1 MIAKAESRSPW
12 SYVPPTYFAEGLPYM
27 IVNALAVIIYKNMCV
42 DDKLI
47 AFWTSWLYL
56 PWVIK
61 MLWGPLIDMYST
73 KRNWIAWTQA
83 LMAAAI
89 ICAALSLKTPMFLY
103 VSMACFMGVAFL
115 SATHDI
121 AVDGFYMLSMNESR
135 QAFFVGIR
143 AFCYR
148 LAMLFSSGV
157 LVMLAGRIETRTG
170 NIQDSWT
177 QVLLLAAA
185 IMGLLFVY
193 HRVWLPYP
201 AADKPDK
208 AKGSQLAEFAEIF
221 AAYFKLENVKIGLAF
236 ILTYRFG
243 EAMLLKLTA
252 PFMLDTAEKGG
263 LALATSDV
271 GVIYGTIGLISLIIG
286 GLLGGWIISKYGL
299 RRTIWPLALML
310 NAPDLVYVYMA
321 YAKPA
326 LTYAT
331 LNFPQFAPLGWLLPA
346 SVNLPAGPIPALVAL
361 EQFGYGLGTTA
372 FMFYMI
378 TLTGEKYKTA
388 HFAISTGIM
397 ALGMMVPGFVSG
409 WLQERVGYPEF
420 FIVVCFVTLPG
431 MLLIPFLKIKDGS
444 AKG

>member
-1 MIAKAESRSPW
+1 MIAKAENRSPW
-12 SYVPPTYFAEGLPYM
+12 AYVPSTYFAEGLPYM
-27 IVNALAVIIYKNMCV
+27 IVNSLAVIVYKKMGVSNT
-42 DDKLI
+42 LI

-61 MLWGPLIDMYST
+61 MLWGPLIDMYAT
-73 KRNWIAWTQA
+73 KRSWIAWTQA
-83 LMAAAI
+83 LMCAAI
-89 ICAALSLKTPMFLY
+89 ACAALSLKTPYFLY
-103 VSMACFMGVAFL
+103 VSMVCFMGVAFL

-121 AVDGFYMLSMNESR
+121 AVDGFYMLSMDDKK

-143 AFCYR
+143 AFFYR
-148 LAMLFSSGV
+148 VAMLFSSGV

-193 HRVWLPYP
+193 HRVFLPYP
-201 AADKPDK
+201 DADKPDEAK
-208 AKGSQLAEFAEIF
+208 ASQLAEFGEIF
-221 AAYFKLENVKIGLAF
+221 RAYFKLENVGIGLAF

-252 PFMLDTAEKGG
+252 PFLLDSASAGGMALTTTQVGVAYGTVG
-263 LALATSDV
+263 LA
-271 GVIYGTIGLISLIIG
+271 SLIVG

-299 RRTIWPLALML
+299 KRAIWPLAFML
-310 NAPDLVYVYMA
+310 NAPDLVYVYMS
-321 YAKPA
+321 YH
-326 LTYAT
+326 
-331 LNFPQFAPLGWLLPA
+331 QGLPTDF
-346 SVNLPAGPIPALVAL
+346 IYTLVAV

-372 FMFYMI
+372 FMFFMI

-409 WLQERVGYPEF
+409 KLQSVLGYPEF
-420 FIVVCFVTLPG
+420 FIAVCAATIPG
-431 MLLIPFLKIKDGS
+431 MALIPFLKIKDS
-444 AKG
+444 AKTA

>member
-1 MIAKAESRSPW
+1 MIPKTENRSPW
-12 SYVPPTYFAEGLPYM
+12 AYVPTTYFAEGLPYM
-27 IVNALAVIIYKNMCV
+27 IVNSLAVIIFKKMGVSNT
-42 DDKLI
+42 LI

-73 KRNWIAWTQA
+73 KRSWIVWTQA
-83 LMAAAI
+83 LMCGAI
-89 ICAALSLKTPMFLY
+89 ACAALSLKTPLFLY
-103 VSMACFMGVAFL
+103 ASMACFMGVAFL

-121 AVDGFYMLSMNESR
+121 AVDGFYMLSMNDKK

-193 HRVWLPYP
+193 HRVFLPYP
-201 AADKPDK
+201 AVDKPDQ
-208 AKGSQLAEFAEIF
+208 AKSGQLAEFGEIF
-221 AAYFKLENVKIGLAF
+221 AAYFKLENVGIGLAF

-243 EAMLLKLTA
+243 EALLLKLAA
-252 PFMLDTAEKGG
+252 PFLLDTAEAGGMALSTSQVG
-263 LALATSDV
+263 LA
-271 GVIYGTIGLISLIIG
+271 YGTIGLASLIIG
-286 GLLGGWIISKYGL
+286 GLLGGWIISRYGL
-299 RRTIWPLALML
+299 RRTIWPLAFML

-321 YAKPA
+321 Y
-326 LTYAT
+326 
-331 LNFPQFAPLGWLLPA
+331 NQGLPTDF
-346 SVNLPAGPIPALVAL
+346 IYTLVAV

-372 FMFYMI
+372 FMFFMI
-378 TLTGEKYKTA
+378 SLTGEKYKTA
-388 HFAISTGIM
+388 HFAIST
-397 ALGMMVPGFVSG
+397 
-409 WLQERVGYPEF
+409 
-420 FIVVCFVTLPG
+420 
-431 MLLIPFLKIKDGS
+431 
-444 AKG
+444 

>member
-1 MIAKAESRSPW
+1 MTAKAESRSPW
-12 SYVPPTYFAEGLPYM
+12 SYVPTTYFAEGLPYM
-27 IVNALAVIIYKNMCV
+27 IVNSLAVIIYKKMGVSNT
-42 DDKLI
+42 LI

-73 KRNWIAWTQA
+73 KRSWIAWTQA
-83 LMAAAI
+83 LMAVAI
-89 ICAALSLKTPMFLY
+89 ATAALSLRTPHFLY
-103 VSMACFMGVAFL
+103 VSMVCFMGVAFL

-121 AVDGFYMLSMNESR
+121 AVDGFYMLSMDDKK

-201 AADKPDK
+201 AVDKPDEAK
-208 AKGSQLAEFAEIF
+208 ASQLAEFGEIF
-221 AAYFKLENVKIGLAF
+221 SAYFKLENVGIGLAF

-243 EAMLLKLTA
+243 EAMLLKLAA
-252 PFMLDTAEKGG
+252 PFLLDTAEAGG
-263 LALATSDV
+263 MALTTSQV
-271 GVIYGTIGLISLIIG
+271 GIAYGTIGLGSLIIG
-286 GLLGGWIISKYGL
+286 GLLGGWIISRYGL
-299 RRTIWPLALML
+299 KRTIWPLAFML
-310 NAPDLVYVYMA
+310 NAPDLVYVYMS
-321 YAKPA
+321 YHQA
-326 LTYAT
+326 LPTDFIYT
-331 LNFPQFAPLGWLLPA
+331 
-346 SVNLPAGPIPALVAL
+346 LVAV

-378 TLTGEKYKTA
+378 QLTGEKYKTA

-397 ALGMMVPGFVSG
+397 ALGMMVPGFISG
-409 WLQERVGYPEF
+409 KLQDLVGYPKF
-420 FIVVCFVTLPG
+420 FIIVCFATIPG
-431 MLLIPFLKIKDGS
+431 MLLIPFLKIKNGGKP
-444 AKG
+444 A

>member
-1 MIAKAESRSPW
+1 MLYAQNGETMIPKTESRSPW
-12 SYVPPTYFAEGLPYM
+12 AYVPTTYFAEGLPYM
-27 IVNALAVIIYKNMCV
+27 IVNSLAVIIYKKMGVSNT
-42 DDKLI
+42 LI

-83 LMAAAI
+83 LMCGAI
-89 ICAALSLKTPMFLY
+89 ACAALSLKTPLFLY

-121 AVDGFYMLSMNESR
+121 AVDGFYMLSMDDKK

-193 HRVWLPYP
+193 HRVFLPYP
-201 AADKPDK
+201 AVDKPDQAK
-208 AKGSQLAEFAEIF
+208 ASQLAEFSEIF
-221 AAYFKLENVKIGLAF
+221 AAYFKLENVGIGLAF
-236 ILTYRFG
+236 ILLYRFG
-243 EAMLLKLTA
+243 EALLLKLAA
-252 PFMLDTAEKGG
+252 PFLLDAAGAGG
-263 LALATSDV
+263 MALTTSQV
-271 GVIYGTIGLISLIIG
+271 GVAYGTIGLACLIIG
-286 GLLGGWIISKYGL
+286 GLLGGWIISRYGL
-299 RRTIWPLALML
+299 KRTIWPLAFML

-321 YAKPA
+321 YNP
-326 LTYAT
+326 
-331 LNFPQFAPLGWLLPA
+331 GLPTDF
-346 SVNLPAGPIPALVAL
+346 IYTLVAV

-372 FMFYMI
+372 FMFFMI
-378 TLTGEKYKTA
+378 SLTGERYKTA

-397 ALGMMVPGFVSG
+397 ALGMMVPGFISG
-409 WLQERVGYPEF
+409 KLQALLGYPQF
-420 FIVVCFVTLPG
+420 FIAVCIATVPG
-431 MLLIPFLKIKDGS
+431 MLLIPFLKIKDAGKP
-444 AKG
+444 A

>member
-1 MIAKAESRSPW
+1 MTEKAESRNPW
-12 SYVPPTYFAEGLPYM
+12 YYVPSTYFAEGLPYM
-27 IVNALAVIIYKNMCV
+27 IVNSLAVIIYKKMGVSNT
-42 DDKLI
+42 LI

-73 KRNWIAWTQA
+73 KRTWIAWTQA
-83 LMAAAI
+83 LMAVAI
-89 ICAALSLKTPMFLY
+89 ATAALSLKTPHFLY
-103 VSMACFMGVAFL
+103 VSMVCFMGVAFL

-121 AVDGFYMLSMNESR
+121 AVDGFYMLSMDDKK

-143 AFCYR
+143 AFFYR
-148 LAMLFSSGV
+148 MAMLFSSGV

-193 HRVWLPYP
+193 HKVFLPYP
-201 AADKPDK
+201 AVDKPDAAK
-208 AKGSQLAEFAEIF
+208 ASQLAEFGEIF
-221 AAYFKLENVKIGLAF
+221 AAYFKLENVGIGLAF

-252 PFMLDTAEKGG
+252 PFLLDSAAEGG
-263 LALATSDV
+263 MALATSQV
-271 GVIYGTIGLISLIIG
+271 GVVYGTIGLASLIVG

-299 RRTIWPLALML
+299 RRTIWPLAFML
-310 NAPDLVYVYMA
+310 NAPDLVYVYMS
-321 YAKPA
+321 YH
-326 LTYAT
+326 TT
-331 LNFPQFAPLGWLLPA
+331 LSINY
-346 SVNLPAGPIPALVAL
+346 VYVLVAL

-378 TLTGEKYKTA
+378 QLTGEKYKTA

-409 WLQERVGYPEF
+409 KLQTMVGYSEF
-420 FIVVCFVTLPG
+420 FIIVCIATIPG
-431 MLLIPFLKIKDGS
+431 MLLIPFLKIKD
-444 AKG
+444 AQKAA

>member
-1 MIAKAESRSPW
+1 MNNNANRSPW
-12 SYVPPTYFAEGLPYM
+12 SYVPTLYFAEGLPYM
-27 IVNALAVIIYKNMCV
+27 IVNSLAVIIYKKMGVSNT
-42 DDKLI
+42 LI

-61 MLWGPLIDMYST
+61 MLWGPLVDMYST
-73 KRNWIAWTQA
+73 KRNWIAVTQA

-89 ICAALSLKTPMFLY
+89 ACAALSLKTPYFLY

-121 AVDGFYMLSMNESR
+121 AVDGFYMLSMDDKK

-143 AFCYR
+143 AFFYR

-157 LVMLAGRIETRTG
+157 LVMLAGRIEAGTG
-170 NIQDSWT
+170 NIQNSWT
-177 QVLLLAAA
+177 SVLLLAAA

-193 HRVWLPYP
+193 HRVWLPQP
-201 AADKPDK
+201 AADAPDR
-208 AKGSQLAEFAEIF
+208 ARGSQLAEFGEIF
-221 AAYFKLENVKIGLAF
+221 AAYFKLENIKLGLAF

-243 EAMLLKLTA
+243 EAMLLKLA
-252 PFMLDTAEKGG
+252 SPFLLDKAEAGG
-263 LALATSDV
+263 MALSTSQV
-271 GVIYGTIGLISLIIG
+271 GVAYGTIGLACLIVG
-286 GLLGGWIISKYGL
+286 GLLGGWLISKYGL
-299 RRTIWPLALML
+299 KRTIWPLAFML

-321 YAKPA
+321 Y
-326 LTYAT
+326 
-331 LNFPQFAPLGWLLPA
+331 NQGLPA
-346 SVNLPAGPIPALVAL
+346 DFIYSLVAV

-397 ALGMMVPGFVSG
+397 ALGMMLPGFASG

-420 FIVVCFVTLPG
+420 FIIVCFATLPG
-431 MLLIPFLKIKDGS
+431 MLLIPFLKIKEKT
-444 AKG
+444 A

>member
-1 MIAKAESRSPW
+1 MTAKAESRNPW
-12 SYVPPTYFAEGLPYM
+12 YYVPSTYFAEGLPYM
-27 IVNALAVIIYKNMCV
+27 IVNSLAVIIFKKMGVSNT
-42 DDKLI
+42 LI

-73 KRNWIAWTQA
+73 KRTWIAWTQA
-83 LMAAAI
+83 LMCVAI
-89 ICAALSLKTPMFLY
+89 ATAALSLKTPHFLY
-103 VSMACFMGVAFL
+103 VSMVCFMGVAFL

-121 AVDGFYMLSMNESR
+121 AVDGFYMLSMDDKK

-143 AFCYR
+143 AFFYR
-148 LAMLFSSGV
+148 VAMLFSSGV

-193 HRVWLPYP
+193 HKVFLPYP
-201 AADKPDK
+201 AVDKPDQAK
-208 AKGSQLAEFAEIF
+208 ASQLAEFGEIF
-221 AAYFKLENVKIGLAF
+221 RAYFKLENVGIGLAF

-243 EAMLLKLTA
+243 EALLLKLAA
-252 PFMLDTAEKGG
+252 PFLLDSAAEGG
-263 LALATSDV
+263 LALTTSQV
-271 GVIYGTIGLISLIIG
+271 GVAYGTIGLGSLIVG

-299 RRTIWPLALML
+299 KRTIWPLAFML
-310 NAPDLVYVYMA
+310 NAPDLVYVYMS
-321 YAKPA
+321 YH
-326 LTYAT
+326 TT
-331 LNFPQFAPLGWLLPA
+331 LSLDY
-346 SVNLPAGPIPALVAL
+346 VYVLVAL

-372 FMFYMI
+372 FMFFMI

-409 WLQERVGYPEF
+409 KLQTMVGYSEF
-420 FIVVCFVTLPG
+420 FIIVCIATIPG
-431 MLLIPFLKIKDGS
+431 MLLIPFLKIKD
-444 AKG
+444 AQKTA

>member
-1 MIAKAESRSPW
+1 MIPKTESRSPW
-12 SYVPPTYFAEGLPYM
+12 AYVPTTYFAEGLPYM
-27 IVNALAVIIYKNMCV
+27 IVNSLAVIIYKKMGVSNT
-42 DDKLI
+42 LI

-83 LMAAAI
+83 LMCGAI
-89 ICAALSLKTPMFLY
+89 ACAALSLKTPLFLY

-121 AVDGFYMLSMNESR
+121 AVDGFYMLSMNDKK

-193 HRVWLPYP
+193 HRVFLPYP
-201 AADKPDK
+201 AVDKPDQAK
-208 AKGSQLAEFAEIF
+208 ASQLAEFSEIF
-221 AAYFKLENVKIGLAF
+221 AAYFKLENVGIGLAF
-236 ILTYRFG
+236 ILLYRFG
-243 EAMLLKLTA
+243 KALLLKLAA
-252 PFMLDTAEKGG
+252 PFLLDAAGAGG
-263 LALATSDV
+263 MALTTSQV
-271 GVIYGTIGLISLIIG
+271 GVAYGTIGLACLIIG
-286 GLLGGWIISKYGL
+286 GLLGGWIISRYGL
-299 RRTIWPLALML
+299 KRTIWPLAFML

-321 YAKPA
+321 YNP
-326 LTYAT
+326 
-331 LNFPQFAPLGWLLPA
+331 GLPTDF
-346 SVNLPAGPIPALVAL
+346 IYTLVAV

-372 FMFYMI
+372 FMFFMI
-378 TLTGEKYKTA
+378 SLTGERYKTA

-397 ALGMMVPGFVSG
+397 ALGMMVPGFISG
-409 WLQERVGYPEF
+409 KLQALLGYPQF
-420 FIVVCFVTLPG
+420 FIAVCIATVPG
-431 MLLIPFLKIKDGS
+431 MLLIPFLKIKDAGKP
-444 AKG
+444 A

>member
-1 MIAKAESRSPW
+1 MTANAESRSPW
-12 SYVPPTYFAEGLPYM
+12 AYVPTTYFAEGLPYM
-27 IVNALAVIIYKNMCV
+27 IVNALAVIIYKKMGVSNT
-42 DDKLI
+42 LI

-73 KRNWIAWTQA
+73 KRNWIAVTQA
-83 LMAAAI
+83 LMAGAI
-89 ICAALSLKTPMFLY
+89 ACAALSLKTPLFLY

-121 AVDGFYMLSMNESR
+121 AVDGFYMLSMDDKK

-157 LVMLAGRIETRTG
+157 LVMLAGRIETNTG
-170 NIQDSWT
+170 NIQNSWT
-177 QVLLLAAA
+177 TVLLLAAA

-193 HRVWLPYP
+193 HRIWLPYP
-201 AADKPDK
+201 AVDKPDQAK
-208 AKGSQLAEFAEIF
+208 ASQLAEFGEIF
-221 AAYFKLENVKIGLAF
+221 AAYFKLENVGIGLAF

-243 EAMLLKLTA
+243 EAMLLKLA
-252 PFMLDTAEKGG
+252 SPFLLDTAEAGGMALTTSQVG
-263 LALATSDV
+263 LA
-271 GVIYGTIGLISLIIG
+271 YGTIGLASLIVG
-286 GLLGGWIISKYGL
+286 GLLGGWIISKFGL
-299 RRTIWPLALML
+299 RRAIWPLAFML
-310 NAPDLVYVYMA
+310 NAPDLVYVYMSWH
-321 YAKPA
+321 
-326 LTYAT
+326 
-331 LNFPQFAPLGWLLPA
+331 QGLP
-346 SVNLPAGPIPALVAL
+346 PEFIYTLVAV

-409 WLQERVGYPEF
+409 KLQDMVGYPKF
-420 FIVVCFVTLPG
+420 FVIVCLATIPG
-431 MLLIPFLKIKDGS
+431 MLLIPFLKIKD
-444 AKG
+444 AQKAA

>member
-1 MIAKAESRSPW
+1 MIAKAENRSPW
-12 SYVPPTYFAEGLPYM
+12 AYVPSTYFAEGLPYM
-27 IVNALAVIIYKNMCV
+27 IVNSLAVIVYKKMGVSNT
-42 DDKLI
+42 LI

-61 MLWGPLIDMYST
+61 MLWGPLIDMYAT
-73 KRNWIAWTQA
+73 KRSWIAWTQA
-83 LMAAAI
+83 LMCAAI
-89 ICAALSLKTPMFLY
+89 ACAALSLKTPFFLY
-103 VSMACFMGVAFL
+103 VSMVCFMGVAFL

-121 AVDGFYMLSMNESR
+121 AVDGFYMLSMDDKK

-143 AFCYR
+143 AFFYR
-148 LAMLFSSGV
+148 VAMLFSSGV

-201 AADKPDK
+201 AADKPDEAK
-208 AKGSQLAEFAEIF
+208 ASQLAEFGEIF
-221 AAYFKLENVKIGLAF
+221 RAYFKLENVGLGLAF

-252 PFMLDTAEKGG
+252 PFLLDSAAAGGMALTTTQVGVAYGTVG
-263 LALATSDV
+263 LA
-271 GVIYGTIGLISLIIG
+271 SLIVG

-299 RRTIWPLALML
+299 RRTIWPLAFML
-310 NAPDLVYVYMA
+310 NAPDLVYVYMS
-321 YAKPA
+321 Y
-326 LTYAT
+326 
-331 LNFPQFAPLGWLLPA
+331 NLGLPA
-346 SVNLPAGPIPALVAL
+346 DFVYTLVAV

-372 FMFYMI
+372 FMFFMI

-409 WLQERVGYPEF
+409 KLQSVLGYPEF
-420 FIVVCFVTLPG
+420 FIAVCAATIPG
-431 MLLIPFLKIKDGS
+431 MALIPFLKIKD
-444 AKG
+444 AQKAA

>member
-1 MIAKAESRSPW
+1 MIAKAENRSPW
-12 SYVPPTYFAEGLPYM
+12 AYVPTTYFAEGLPYM
-27 IVNALAVIIYKNMCV
+27 IVNALAVIVYKKMGVSNT
-42 DDKLI
+42 LI

-61 MLWGPLIDMYST
+61 MLWGPLIDMYAT
-73 KRNWIAWTQA
+73 KRSWIGWTQA
-83 LMAAAI
+83 LMCAAI
-89 ICAALSLKTPMFLY
+89 ACAALSLKTPFFLY
-103 VSMACFMGVAFL
+103 VSMVCFMGVAFL

-121 AVDGFYMLSMNESR
+121 AVDGFYMLSMDDKK

-143 AFCYR
+143 AFFYR
-148 LAMLFSSGV
+148 VAMLFSSGV

-201 AADKPDK
+201 AADKPDEAK
-208 AKGSQLAEFAEIF
+208 ASQVAEFGQIF
-221 AAYFKLENVKIGLAF
+221 AAYFKLENVGIGLAF

-252 PFMLDTAEKGG
+252 PFLLDSAAAGGMALTTTQVGVAYGTVG
-263 LALATSDV
+263 LA
-271 GVIYGTIGLISLIIG
+271 SLIVG
-286 GLLGGWIISKYGL
+286 GLLGGWIISRYGL
-299 RRTIWPLALML
+299 RRTIWPLAFML

-321 YAKPA
+321 YN
-326 LTYAT
+326 LT
-331 LNFPQFAPLGWLLPA
+331 LPTDF
-346 SVNLPAGPIPALVAL
+346 IYTLVAV

-372 FMFYMI
+372 FMFFMI

-409 WLQERVGYPEF
+409 KLQSMLGYPEF
-420 FIVVCFVTLPG
+420 FIAVCVATLPG
-431 MLLIPFLKIKDGS
+431 MALIPFLKIKDA
-444 AKG
+444 AKTA

>member
-1 MIAKAESRSPW
+1 MIAKAENRSPW
-12 SYVPPTYFAEGLPYM
+12 AYVPSTYFAEGLPYM
-27 IVNALAVIIYKNMCV
+27 IVNSLAVIVYKKMGVSNT
-42 DDKLI
+42 LI

-61 MLWGPLIDMYST
+61 MLWGPLIDMYAT
-73 KRNWIAWTQA
+73 KRSWIAWTQA
-83 LMAAAI
+83 LMCGAI
-89 ICAALSLKTPMFLY
+89 ACAALSLKTPFFLY
-103 VSMACFMGVAFL
+103 VSMVCFMGVAFL

-121 AVDGFYMLSMNESR
+121 AVDGFYMLSMDDKK

-143 AFCYR
+143 AFFYR
-148 LAMLFSSGV
+148 VAMLFSSGV

-201 AADKPDK
+201 AADKPDEAK
-208 AKGSQLAEFAEIF
+208 ASQLAEFGEIF
-221 AAYFKLENVKIGLAF
+221 RAYFKLENVGLGLAF

-252 PFMLDTAEKGG
+252 PFLLDNAAAGGMALTTTQVGVAYGTVG
-263 LALATSDV
+263 LA
-271 GVIYGTIGLISLIIG
+271 SLIVG
-286 GLLGGWIISKYGL
+286 GLLGGWIISRYGL
-299 RRTIWPLALML
+299 RRTIWPLAFML
-310 NAPDLVYVYMA
+310 NAPDLVYVYMS
-321 YAKPA
+321 Y
-326 LTYAT
+326 
-331 LNFPQFAPLGWLLPA
+331 NQGLPA
-346 SVNLPAGPIPALVAL
+346 DFVYTLVAV

-372 FMFYMI
+372 FMFFMI

-409 WLQERVGYPEF
+409 KLQSVLGYPEF
-420 FIVVCFVTLPG
+420 FIAVCAATIPG
-431 MLLIPFLKIKDGS
+431 MALIPFLKIKDV
-444 AKG
+444 AKEA

>member
-1 MIAKAESRSPW
+1 MTKAENRSPW
-12 SYVPPTYFAEGLPYM
+12 AYVPTTYFAEGLPYM
-27 IVNALAVIIYKNMCV
+27 IVNSLAVIIYKKMGVSNT
-42 DDKLI
+42 LI

-83 LMAAAI
+83 LMAVAI
-89 ICAALSLKTPMFLY
+89 GTAALSLKTPLFLY
-103 VSMACFMGVAFL
+103 VSMACFMGIAFL

-121 AVDGFYMLSMNESR
+121 AVDGFYMLSMDDRR

-157 LVMLAGRIETRTG
+157 LVMLAGRIETNTG
-170 NIQDSWT
+170 NIQNSWT

-201 AADKPDK
+201 AVDKPDQAK
-208 AKGSQLAEFAEIF
+208 ASQLAEFGEIF
-221 AAYFKLENVKIGLAF
+221 AAYFKLENVGIGLAF

-243 EAMLLKLTA
+243 EAMLLKLAA
-252 PFMLDTAEKGG
+252 PFLLDTAGAGG
-263 LALATSDV
+263 MALTTSQV
-271 GVIYGTIGLISLIIG
+271 GVAYGTIGLASLIVG

-299 RRTIWPLALML
+299 RRTIWPLAFML
-310 NAPDLVYVYMA
+310 NAPDLVYVYMS
-321 YAKPA
+321 YH
-326 LTYAT
+326 
-331 LNFPQFAPLGWLLPA
+331 QGLPA
-346 SVNLPAGPIPALVAL
+346 DFVYALVAI

-372 FMFYMI
+372 FMFFMI

-397 ALGMMVPGFVSG
+397 ALGMMLPGFISG
-409 WLQERVGYPEF
+409 KLQAVMGYPKF
-420 FIVVCFVTLPG
+420 FIIVCLATIPG
-431 MLLIPFLKIKDGS
+431 MLIIPFLKLKDKEQ
-444 AKG
+444 AA

>member
-1 MIAKAESRSPW
+1 MTEKAESRNPW
-12 SYVPPTYFAEGLPYM
+12 YYVPSTYFAEGLPYM
-27 IVNALAVIIYKNMCV
+27 IVNSLAVIIYKKMGVSNT
-42 DDKLI
+42 LI

-73 KRNWIAWTQA
+73 KRTWIAWTQA
-83 LMAAAI
+83 LMCAAI
-89 ICAALSLKTPMFLY
+89 ACAALSLKTPLFLY

-121 AVDGFYMLSMNESR
+121 AVDGFYMLSMDDKK

-143 AFCYR
+143 AFFYR
-148 LAMLFSSGV
+148 VAMLFSSGV
-157 LVMLAGRIETRTG
+157 LVMLAGWIETRNG

-177 QVLLLAAA
+177 TVLLLAAA

-193 HRVWLPYP
+193 HKVFLPYP
-201 AADKPDK
+201 AVDKPDQAK
-208 AKGSQLAEFAEIF
+208 ASQLAEFGEIF
-221 AAYFKLENVKIGLAF
+221 VAYFKLENVGIGLAF

-252 PFMLDTAEKGG
+252 PFLLDSAAEGG
-263 LALATSDV
+263 MALATTQV
-271 GVIYGTIGLISLIIG
+271 GVAYGTIGLASLIVG

-299 RRTIWPLALML
+299 RRTIWPLAFML
-310 NAPDLVYVYMA
+310 NAPDLVYVYMS
-321 YAKPA
+321 YH
-326 LTYAT
+326 TT
-331 LNFPQFAPLGWLLPA
+331 LPLNY
-346 SVNLPAGPIPALVAL
+346 VYALVGM

-409 WLQERVGYPEF
+409 KLQTMVGYSEF
-420 FIVVCFVTLPG
+420 FIIVCAATIPG
-431 MLLIPFLKIKDGS
+431 MLLIPFLKIKDKEKT
-444 AKG
+444 A

>member
-1 MIAKAESRSPW
+1 MITKAENRSPW
-12 SYVPPTYFAEGLPYM
+12 AYVPTTYFAEGLPYM
-27 IVNALAVIIYKNMCV
+27 IVNSLAVIIYKKMGVSNT
-42 DDKLI
+42 LI

-73 KRNWIAWTQA
+73 KRSWIAWTQA
-83 LMAAAI
+83 LMAVAI
-89 ICAALSLKTPMFLY
+89 ATAALSLKTPLFLY
-103 VSMACFMGVAFL
+103 VSMACFMGIAFL

-121 AVDGFYMLSMNESR
+121 AVDGFYMLSMDDKR

-157 LVMLAGRIETRTG
+157 LVMLAGRIETNTG
-170 NIQDSWT
+170 NIQNSWT
-177 QVLLLAAA
+177 TVLLLAAA

-201 AADKPDK
+201 AADKPDQAK
-208 AKGSQLAEFAEIF
+208 ASQLAEFGEIF
-221 AAYFKLENVKIGLAF
+221 RAYFKLENVGIGLAF

-243 EAMLLKLTA
+243 EAMLLKLAA
-252 PFMLDTAEKGG
+252 PFLLDTAEAGG
-263 LALATSDV
+263 MALTTSQV
-271 GVIYGTIGLISLIIG
+271 GVAYGTIGLASLIVG

-299 RRTIWPLALML
+299 RRTIWPLAFLL
-310 NAPDLVYVYMA
+310 NAPDLVYVYMS
-321 YAKPA
+321 YHQA
-326 LTYAT
+326 LPTDFIYT
-331 LNFPQFAPLGWLLPA
+331 
-346 SVNLPAGPIPALVAL
+346 LVAV

-372 FMFYMI
+372 FMFFMI

-397 ALGMMVPGFVSG
+397 ALGMMLPGFISG
-409 WLQERVGYPEF
+409 KLQDLVGYPKF
-420 FIVVCFVTLPG
+420 FIIVCLATIPG
-431 MLLIPFLKIKDGS
+431 MLIIPFLKLKDKEK
-444 AKG
+444 AA